1 MAARARPVNG
11 GDALDARVGRTAG
24 FDRGPGTVL
33 KDHRMVRPARSRGRR
48 IGRRIGIAVF
58 AACVGVPTLLWTY
71 QIMLAIFFRPPGP
84 APSSCDGGL
93 LGLLQAVD
101 RARQAA
107 RREPGGER
115 QSLERFRTAL
125 DPEWQTRPAL
135 DALCRGVPAEAQ
147 RLREVDALRYA
158 EEHAVRYEATALA
171 RQRQRA
177 RELEH
182 ELETR

>member
-1 MAARARPVNG
+1 VA
-11 GDALDARVGRTAG
+11 
-24 FDRGPGTVL
+24 
-33 KDHRMVRPARSRGRR
+33 RPARSRGRR

-58 AACVGVPTLLWTY
+58 AACVAVPTLVWTS
-71 QIMLAIFFRPPGP
+71 QIMHQIFFRPSGP
-84 APSSCDGGL
+84 APASCDSGL
-93 LGLLQAVD
+93 LDLLHAVD

-107 RREPGGER
+107 REENSGER
-115 QSLERFRTAL
+115 QSLARFRDAL
-125 DPEWQTRPAL
+125 DPEWQARPTL
-135 DALCRGVPAEAQ
+135 DSLCRGAPRDGA

>member
-1 MAARARPVNG
+1 
-11 GDALDARVGRTAG
+11 
-24 FDRGPGTVL
+24 
-33 KDHRMVRPARSRGRR
+33 MVRPARSRGRR

-71 QIMLAIFFRPPGP
+71 QIMLAIFFRAPGP
-84 APSSCDGGL
+84 APASCEGGL
-93 LGLLQAVD
+93 LELLRAVD

-107 RREPGGER
+107 REESGGER
-115 QSLERFRTAL
+115 QSLARFRTAL

-135 DALCRGVPAEAQ
+135 DALCRGVPAEAR

>member
-1 MAARARPVNG
+1 M
-11 GDALDARVGRTAG
+11 
-24 FDRGPGTVL
+24 
-33 KDHRMVRPARSRGRR
+33 
-48 IGRRIGIAVF
+48 
-58 AACVGVPTLLWTY
+58 
-71 QIMLAIFFRPPGP
+71 QAIFFRAPGP
-84 APSSCDGGL
+84 APASCDGGL
-93 LGLLQAVD
+93 LELLRAVD
-101 RARQAA
+101 RARLAA
-107 RREPGGER
+107 REETAGES

-135 DALCRGVPAEAQ
+135 DTLCKGLPAEAQ

>member
-1 MAARARPVNG
+1 MAAPARPVNG
-11 GDALDARVGRTAG
+11 GTRTRTGAGPQAG
-24 FDRGPGTVL
+24 FDRRPGTVL
-33 KDHRMVRPARSRGRR
+33 KDHEMARPARSRGRR
-48 IGRRIGIAVF
+48 IGRRIGVAVF
-58 AACVGVPTLLWTY
+58 AAGIGVPTLVWTY
-71 QIMLAIFFRPPGP
+71 QIMSAIFFRPPGP
-84 APSSCDGGL
+84 APASCDGGL

-107 RREPGGER
+107 RRDPGDER

-125 DPEWQTRPAL
+125 DPEWQARPAL
-135 DALCRGVPAEAQ
+135 DALCRGVPAEVQ